1 MALTKH
7 QKLARGIKHLFDAL
21 EIHYQKTAA
30 ILNSMQLHFYET
42 HLLIG
47 RPLMTER
54 ALTAMMRT
62 HVCGLKIFSPDE
74 KLRIVAHSS
83 PLIGLVITPPF
94 YLHSR
99 VRTSQGASKDTKWV
113 IPWDVKITLPSE
125 SLQKLDEIKL
135 QALLYCASKSE
146 MSEWIDWFERED
158 KAGTLT
164 NQLLTIGNYVQ
175 ERASIKKNLI
185 QLAFPFF
192 REAALEY
199 YKAIQ
204 FPKVFKTLAKAN
216 FSPKEQTTI
225 AQSYELVTTSLRMRK
240 KRYFEDFQ
248 RFWLNRLKDLIFANL
263 DCTQNRKNAL
273 LEEYFP
279 SRERTGG
286 NLGVRWETSLSI
298 DRQTYGTFINHFY
311 NRFLGNPLK
320 NQSDGEIVL
329 LLWVMI
335 YISQEPGK
343 VYPIT
348 RLLKLT
354 TANISGRY
362 LSIDGDEIELSCGLA
377 NLIKEYTG
385 EESFQ
390 RQQKLFP
397 NLTVD
402 RLEDSFRRASVEI
415 LPSGS
420 TPALPEAFLTFPHPH
435 KDLRMMAQ
443 MRRRQQE
450 NPPQIFH
457 DPISRNELKR
467 QLVEKSRLK
476 GP

>member
-7 QKLARGIKHLFDAL
+7 QKLARGIKRLFDAL

-30 ILNSMQLHFYET
+30 ILNALQLHFYET

-54 ALTAMMRT
+54 ALAAMMRT

-74 KLRIVAHSS
+74 KLRAAAGDS
-83 PLIGLVITPPF
+83 PLIGLIITPPF
-94 YLHSR
+94 YLRSR
-99 VRTSQGASKDTKWV
+99 VLTSQSAPENAKWV
-113 IPWDVKITLPSE
+113 IPWGVKITLPSE
-125 SLQKLDEIKL
+125 SLQKLEEAKL
-135 QALLYCASKSE
+135 QALLYCASESE

-164 NQLLTIGNYVQ
+164 NQLLAIGNYIQ
-175 ERASIKKNLI
+175 ERAPIKKNLI

-192 REAALEY
+192 REAVLEY

-204 FPKVFKTLAKAN
+204 FPKVFKTLAKVD
-216 FSPKEQTTI
+216 FSPKEQTTV

-240 KRYFEDFQ
+240 KRHFEGFQ
-248 RFWLNRLKDLIFANL
+248 RFWLNRLKELIFANL
-263 DCTQNRKNAL
+263 DWTQERKDAL

-279 SRERTGG
+279 SREHIGE
-286 NLGVRWETSLSI
+286 NHGVRWETGLSI
-298 DRQTYGTFINHFY
+298 DRQTYGAFINYFS
-311 NRFLGNPLK
+311 NRFLDNPLK

-335 YISQEPGK
+335 YVSQEPGK

-348 RLLKLT
+348 HLLKLT
-354 TANISGRY
+354 TANVSDRY
-362 LSIDGDEIELSCGLA
+362 LSIDGAETELSCGLA
-377 NLIKEYTG
+377 DLIKEYTG
-385 EESFQ
+385 EGSLQ

-397 NLTVD
+397 NLTID
-402 RLEDSFRRASVEI
+402 RLEDSFRRASLEI

-443 MRRRQQE
+443 MRRHQQE

-467 QLVEKSRLK
+467 QLVEKSQSN
-476 GP
+476 GS